1 MTFIEVV
8 ALVGIPV
15 AGAMAFAMGAN
26 DVSNALGTS
35 VGSGAL
41 TIRQAVILG
50 GIFEFLGTIIM
61 GRFVT
66 GTIKSGVLDVEA
78 FAGEMD
84 KFALGMFCA
93 LVAATAWL
101 LIATYFSLPV
111 STTHTVVGGILGFGL
126 VEKGLKAVK
135 GWEMLRILGGWLL
148 SPFLGTILSFL
159 LFLSIHRSVLIN
171 DFPHERSIKLLPI
184 FAALTM
190 SILGVFIL
198 VSEAPLLKIPI
209 PWWVNIIAFVVIF
222 IVSGLIVKLAIVIRS
237 RRKKLKKDDYD
248 SSEDLIKNVPYEEI
262 GAEAPDT
269 VEDINNDMTLKKAE
283 ENFKILMIIGAVI
296 VAFAHG
302 SNDVSNAVGP
312 VAALWEY
319 RNTGTISTDGDGGN
333 VPFWLL
339 LLGGVG
345 IVLGVGTLGHRVMKT
360 VGEKITKLNH
370 PRGFAAQ
377 LSTATTVLLASLLG
391 LPISTTHT
399 SVGSVTGT
407 GIVPGSTSAGGI
419 NRKMLWKILA
429 GWIVTIFAGCLGTVL
444 LYLLLR
450 IFLEEPVIVPHLVE

>member
-1 MTFIEVV
+1 MNES
-8 ALVGIPV
+8 IP
-15 AGAMAFAMGAN
+15 
-26 DVSNALGTS
+26 SHL
-35 VGSGAL
+35 
-41 TIRQAVILG
+41 
-50 GIFEFLGTIIM
+50 
-61 GRFVT
+61 
-66 GTIKSGVLDVEA
+66 
-78 FAGEMD
+78 
-84 KFALGMFCA
+84 
-93 LVAATAWL
+93 
-101 LIATYFSLPV
+101 
-111 STTHTVVGGILGFGL
+111 
-126 VEKGLKAVK
+126 
-135 GWEMLRILGGWLL
+135 
-148 SPFLGTILSFL
+148 
-159 LFLSIHRSVLIN
+159 
-171 DFPHERSIKLLPI
+171 
-184 FAALTM
+184 
-190 SILGVFIL
+190 
-198 VSEAPLLKIPI
+198 
-209 PWWVNIIAFVVIF
+209 
-222 IVSGLIVKLAIVIRS
+222 
-237 RRKKLKKDDYD
+237 
-248 SSEDLIKNVPYEEI
+248 
-262 GAEAPDT
+262 
-269 VEDINNDMTLKKAE
+269 
-283 ENFKILMIIGAVI
+283 VI

-319 RNTGTISTDGDGGN
+319 RNTGTISTDGDGGS

-377 LSTATTVLLASLLG
+377 LSTATTVLFASLLG